1 MKGSI
6 YKLGMVLESKK
17 NKYRV
22 EIVQI
27 DKELINGRP
36 PKYTYR
42 VKYLNAINMYKTIG
56 THTIDKYY
64 KVVK

>member
-17 NKYRV
+17 NK
-22 EIVQI
+22 
-27 DKELINGRP
+27 
-36 PKYTYR
+36 YR

-64 KVVK
+64 KVVE

>member
-1 MKGSI
+1 MK

-22 EIVQI
+22 EIVEVNE
-27 DKELINGRP
+27 KLINGKSL
-36 PKYTYR
+36 KYIYK

-56 THTIDKYY
+56 PKTIDKYY
-64 KVVK
+64 SIVSK

>member
-1 MKGSI
+1 
-6 YKLGMVLESKK
+6 MVLESKK

-22 EIVQI
+22 EIVEVNE
-27 DKELINGRP
+27 KLINGKP

-42 VKYLNAINMYKTIG
+42 VKYLNVINMYRTIG